1 MIPILNNLVFTPENI
16 NNSSEPAI
24 SIVLRNQEFLTSKAS
39 EILIFEEEDLRWSEM
54 EFQNKQFLGYLD
66 NKPCFLAELT
76 SDSIINDETMLTPLR
91 ALLGRLPDT
100 LFTICSRSLQL
111 SDWKKKDIYVPTE
124 TEKLEDLVE
133 EAIIRLKSKV
143 VKLKIE
149 KMLEQMKSNELTN
162 DNRIE
167 LMNDFQKWTTVSI
180 LIDKKLGREC

>member
-1 MIPILNNLVFTPENI
+1 MIG
-16 NNSSEPAI
+16 
-24 SIVLRNQEFLTSKAS
+24 Q
-39 EILIFEEEDLRWSEM
+39 
-54 EFQNKQFLGYLD
+54 
-66 NKPCFLAELT
+66 
-76 SDSIINDETMLTPLR
+76 
-91 ALLGRLPDT
+91 
-100 LFTICSRSLQL
+100 
-111 SDWKKKDIYVPTE
+111 KDIYVPTE

-180 LIDKKLGREC
+180 LIDKKLERMLN